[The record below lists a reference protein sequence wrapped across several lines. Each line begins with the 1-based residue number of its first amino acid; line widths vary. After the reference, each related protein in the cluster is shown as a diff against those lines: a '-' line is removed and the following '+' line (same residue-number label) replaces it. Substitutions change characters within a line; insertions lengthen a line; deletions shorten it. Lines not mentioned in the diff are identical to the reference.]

1 MIILAKCQYCGK
13 LYIKKHNANKYCS
26 KECKHESQ
34 LESKR
39 KYINKRNLRKSYNT
53 RIKNITELGSLGT
66 SSTCHRKE
74 SFEDEL
80 RSIRSQIRI
89 LRI

>member
-1 MIILAKCQYCGK
+1 MMLGKCNYCGK

-26 KECKHESQ
+26 NHCRHESS

-39 KYINKRNLRKSYNT
+39 RYINKRNTRKSYNT

-66 SSTCHRKE
+66 SSTCHRKPD
-74 SFEDEL
+74 FDDEY
-80 RSIRSQIRI
+80 RSIRSEMRM